1 MKLEL
6 NFVKSD
12 KPLPNDCTEHF
23 AVWASTSYDGHI
35 DIMPSVLRCI
45 YDPVFGRNR
54 FNTCLT
60 DMGKKNEFELEVEY
74 YALIDGVFEV
84 PFKKCDLLE
93 VDK

>member
-23 AVWASTSYDGHI
+23 AVYASSSYGERI
-35 DIMPSVLRCI
+35 KIMPSVLCCI